1 MKASQKSAD
10 TLFEKSVPGHR
21 GVSLPAP
28 GVPAVDPAAT
38 LPNHLIR
45 KQPAELPELT
55 ELEIMRHFVNL
66 SHKNHAIDTGFYPLG
81 SCTMKYN

>member
-1 MKASQKSAD
+1 MKANQTSE

-21 GVSLPAP
+21 GVPLPEAGVPYLDPATQLPA
-28 GVPAVDPAAT
+28 
-38 LPNHLIR
+38 HLIR

-55 ELEIMRHFVNL
+55 ELETMRHFINL

-81 SCTMKYN
+81 